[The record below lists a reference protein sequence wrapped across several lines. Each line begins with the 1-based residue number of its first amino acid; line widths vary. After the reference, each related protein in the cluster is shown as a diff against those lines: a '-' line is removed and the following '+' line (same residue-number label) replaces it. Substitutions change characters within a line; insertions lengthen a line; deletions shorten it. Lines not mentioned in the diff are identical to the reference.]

1 MTDSYLTDKQIN
13 NNLMKEM
20 LQIKKS
26 TTKENSINFWM
37 VKR

>member
-13 NNLMKEM
+13 NNLMKEV

-26 TTKENSINFWM
+26 TAKENSINFWM
-37 VKR
+37 AKR